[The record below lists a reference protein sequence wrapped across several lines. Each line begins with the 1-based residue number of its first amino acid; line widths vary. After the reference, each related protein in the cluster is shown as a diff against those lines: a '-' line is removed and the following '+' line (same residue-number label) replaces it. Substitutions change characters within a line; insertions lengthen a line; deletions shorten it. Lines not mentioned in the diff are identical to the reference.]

1 MLALASS
8 ACGAR
13 LMNLPQP
20 GAPATDIAQVV
31 AEATRTCGTASSIT
45 AEAAVSGSVDGRRL
59 RARLLVGLAAPASAR
74 LEAFALGQ
82 QIFILVAQGHDAT
95 LLLTRENRI
104 LQHGNA
110 ADVLEVVAGIPVD
123 ADQLRTTMLGCI
135 DAQAATDVRA
145 AAAAVVARQAGS
157 DWRLLTV
164 NQSEFYFRRESATT
178 PWRLVA
184 AVRRDSNGNAWRAE
198 YRDFRSDLPLSVRL
212 VSTSARVDRLS
223 PRRFD
228 LRLLLA
234 DVELNAKLPAAA
246 FEVRIPPAAE
256 PITIE
261 ELRRSGPLPTE

>member
-1 MLALASS
+1 MLAVASS

-45 AEAAVSGSVDGRRL
+45 AEASVSGSVGGRRL

-82 QIFILVAQGHDAT
+82 PIFILVARGTDAT

-104 LQHGNA
+104 LQHGNTS
-110 ADVLEVVAGIPVD
+110 DILEVVAGIPVD
-123 ADQLRTTMLGCI
+123 ADQLRTTMLGCVDSPI
-135 DAQAATDVRA
+135 SNAVRA
-145 AAAAVVARQAGS
+145 PGAAVVARQAGNN
-157 DWRLLTV
+157 WRLLTV

-178 PWRLVA
+178 AWRLVA
-184 AVRRDSNGNAWRAE
+184 AVRRDPNGNPWRAE
-198 YRDFRSDLPLSVRL
+198 YRDFRSDLPSSIRL
-212 VSTSARVDRLS
+212 VSAVA
-223 PRRFD
+223 RRFD
-228 LRLLLA
+228 LRLSLA
-234 DVELNAKLPAAA
+234 DIELNAKLPLEA
-246 FEVRIPPAAE
+246 FEVKIPPAAE

>member
-1 MLALASS
+1 MLAVASS

-31 AEATRTCGTASSIT
+31 AEAMRSCGPASSIT
-45 AEAAVSGSVDGRRL
+45 AEAAVSGSVAGRRL

-82 QIFILVAQGHDAT
+82 QIFILVAQGNDAT

-110 ADVLEVVAGIPVD
+110 ADILEVVAGIPVD
-123 ADQLRTTMLGCI
+123 ADQLRTTMLGCV
-135 DAQAATDVRA
+135 DAQAATAVNA
-145 AAAAVVARQAGS
+145 PAAAVVARQAGS
-157 DWRLLTV
+157 DWRQLIV
-164 NQSEFYFRRESATT
+164 NQSEFYFRRESATM

-184 AVRRDSNGNAWRAE
+184 VVRRDSNGNAWRAE
-198 YRDFRSDLPLSVRL
+198 FRDFRSDLPSSIRL
-212 VSTSARVDRLS
+212 ASAEQ
-223 PRRFD
+223 RRFD
-228 LRLLLA
+228 LRVSLA
-234 DVELNAKLPAAA
+234 DVELNAKLPTAA

-261 ELRRSGPLPTE
+261 ELRRRGPLPTE